1 MSEIVRHAIE
11 TKSKIKQELVLKQ
24 QDFLLNEVCN
34 YCGFSNMYSE
44 TPQKPF
50 QDETKFWFKG
60 NIYIGKS
67 RFGTTYHAWYRG
79 DSSRDLVQ
87 KHLCINY
94 ILLPGRKP
102 GTSTNVTIGML
113 NESQNLTNLAPLT
126 EALMSKQPETENNG
140 IE

>member
-1 MSEIVRHAIE
+1 MVFNVVIKYSVSPLNQIPRR
-11 TKSKIKQELVLKQ
+11 TDKISNL
-24 QDFLLNEVCN
+24 D
-34 YCGFSNMYSE
+34 GFG
-44 TPQKPF
+44 
-50 QDETKFWFKG
+50 FKG
-60 NIYIGKS
+60 VIYIGKS